1 MAASPR
7 VFHEPVQL
15 RAAIRQAQA
24 EGKRVGLVPT
34 MGALHQGHLSL
45 VEASQESCDLTVV
58 TIFVNP
64 TQFAPGEDFTKYPR
78 TLDADLNL
86 LSEFDP
92 VWVLVPEVDAMYPPG
107 STAEV
112 KAPEIAQ
119 PLEGLFRPIHFDGVA
134 TIVLKLFQAAP
145 ADAAFFGQKDFQQV
159 RVIEEMVRDLIVPIE
174 IVRCPI
180 IREADGLAMSS
191 RNRYLSPEER
201 EIALSIS
208 RSLYDASRQI
218 EAGETNAQSLRDKIE
233 QALHDA
239 GFREIDYVAIA
250 CPDTLKSVE
259 TIVGDVVI
267 LVAAKVGTT
276 RLIDNVLV
284 SSPVSQ

>member
-1 MAASPR
+1 MATPPR
-7 VFHEPVQL
+7 VFHDPALL
-15 RAAIRQAQA
+15 RSEIRQAQA
-24 EGKRVGLVPT
+24 DGKRVGLVPT
-34 MGALHQGHLSL
+34 MGALHPGHLSL
-45 VEASQESCDLTVV
+45 VAESQKSCDLTVV

-78 TLDADLNL
+78 TLDADLAL
-86 LSEFDP
+86 LSEYDP

-107 STAEV
+107 STSEV

-119 PLEGLFRPIHFDGVA
+119 PLEGTFRPIHFDGVA
-134 TIVLKLFQAAP
+134 TIVLKLFQVAP

-159 RVIEEMVRDLIVPIE
+159 RVIQEMVRDLLVPIE

-208 RSLYDASRQI
+208 RSLHEAAQRI
-218 EAGETNAQSLRDKIE
+218 ETGETNAEELRDTIQ
-233 QALHDA
+233 QALRGA
-239 GFREIDYVAIA
+239 GIGEIDYVSIA
-250 CPDTLKSVE
+250 CPRTLKPVE
-259 TIVGDVVI
+259 TIEGDVVI

-284 SSPVSQ
+284 SSPVS

>member
-1 MAASPR
+1 MTSQPR
-7 VFHEPVQL
+7 VFYDPAQL
-15 RAAIRQAQA
+15 RAEIRQAQA
-24 EGKRVGLVPT
+24 DGKRVGLVPT
-34 MGALHQGHLSL
+34 MGALHPGHLSL
-45 VEASQESCDLTVV
+45 VAQSQKSCDLTVV

-64 TQFAPGEDFTKYPR
+64 SQFAPGEDFAKYPR
-78 TLDADLNL
+78 TLDADLQL

-107 STAEV
+107 STTVV
-112 KAPEIAQ
+112 KAPEIAL
-119 PLEGLFRPIHFDGVA
+119 PLEGTFRPIHFDGVA
-134 TIVLKLFQAAP
+134 TIVLKLFQVAP

-159 RVIEEMVRDLIVPIE
+159 RVIEEMVRDLLVPIE

-208 RSLYDASRQI
+208 RSLHEAAQQIAGGEADAQLMR
-218 EAGETNAQSLRDKIE
+218 GKIE
-233 QALHDA
+233 QALHEA
-239 GFREIDYVAIA
+239 GIGEIDYVSIA
-250 CPDTLKSVE
+250 CPRTLKSVE
-259 TIVGDVVI
+259 TIEGDVVI
-267 LVAAKVGTT
+267 LVAARVGTT

-284 SSPVSQ
+284 PFPVSQ

>member
-1 MAASPR
+1 MPQAPH
-7 VFHEPVQL
+7 VFHDPALL
-15 RAAIRQAQA
+15 RTEIRKAQA
-24 EGKRVGLVPT
+24 DGKRVGLVPT

-45 VEASQESCDLTVV
+45 VAESQKSCDLTVV

-64 TQFAPGEDFTKYPR
+64 TQFAPGEDFAKYPR
-78 TLDADLNL
+78 TLEADLKL

-107 STAEV
+107 STTEV
-112 KAPEIAQ
+112 KAPEIAL
-119 PLEGLFRPIHFDGVA
+119 PLEGTFRPIHFDGVA
-134 TIVLKLFQAAP
+134 TIVLKLFQVAP
-145 ADAAFFGQKDFQQV
+145 ADAAFFGQKDYQQV

-180 IREADGLAMSS
+180 IRESDGLAMSS
-191 RNRYLSPEER
+191 RNRYLSSEER

-208 RSLYDASRQI
+208 RSLHDAVQQI
-218 EAGETNAQSLRDKIE
+218 VGGETDAQLLRDRIE
-233 QALHDA
+233 HALREA
-239 GFREIDYVAIA
+239 GFREIDYVSIA
-250 CPDTLKSVE
+250 SPHTLESVE
-259 TIVGDVVI
+259 TIEGDVVI

-284 SSPVSQ
+284 SSPVSS